1 MKYEGRFE
9 ELKQN
14 LSVDTTLFV
23 LHALPSPT
31 SNKSIRILVE
41 VPNTRH
47 EAQECEDE
55 EIANLSAQMVA
66 VEPASEPTFKV
77 IGRISGSTAADWI
90 RVHQDKNGTFS
101 YTATLASLIENGSY
115 RDRKFLAERTRIASV
130 VTLSYLLGVDWHKW
144 NIDEESKLYEIATPD
159 N

>member
-1 MKYEGRFE
+1 MKYEERFE

-14 LSVDTTLFV
+14 LSVDTATLFV

-41 VPNTRH
+41 VPNTR
-47 EAQECEDE
+47 
-55 EIANLSAQMVA
+55 
-66 VEPASEPTFKV
+66 
-77 IGRISGSTAADWI
+77 RISGSTAADWI
-90 RVHQDKNGTFS
+90 RVHQDTNGAFS

-115 RDRKFLAERTRIASV
+115 RDRKFLAERTRIASA

-144 NIDEESKLYEIATPD
+144 PNGYPRLQNYRIFIAEGNQTPPLKIIMPFFS
-159 N
+159 